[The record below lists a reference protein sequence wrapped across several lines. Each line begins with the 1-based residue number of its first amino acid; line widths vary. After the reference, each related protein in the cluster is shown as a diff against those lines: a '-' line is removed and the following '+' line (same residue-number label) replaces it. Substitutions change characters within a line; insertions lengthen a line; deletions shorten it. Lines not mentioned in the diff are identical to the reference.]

1 MKAILSLFVIL
12 AVVVAVQSRAHVHH
26 APADRIIKDSF
37 IVVLHSNV
45 SASHLSGHLNRHV
58 GANFEIQAQWTIIN
72 GYSAKITDHKVLAS
86 ILEDPM
92 VDYVEHDQI
101 FTLVTEPSTLDT
113 VSTQQLGTQAAGLWG
128 INRIWQRTRTNT
140 AIYNYWASAGAGV
153 DAYIVDTGLNP
164 THVEFTG
171 RTATGASFVT
181 DTGYPGTVD
190 GNGHGTH
197 VGSTVGGTTYG
208 VAKLVTL
215 IGVKVLSAGGSG
227 STTGVVNGV
236 NWVASNSASRNRPS
250 VANMSLGGSAS
261 TALDQSVNNAITS
274 GVFFAVA
281 AGNENQN
288 ACNVSPAR
296 ATLAYTIGATTNTD
310 ARSSFSNFGTCV
322 KTFAP
327 GSSIL
332 GAWIGSNTAT
342 NTISGTSMASP
353 HAAGAA
359 ALYLGHLGVPA
370 SPAAVAT
377 ALNNIATTG
386 VVGSPG
392 TGSPNRLLY
401 TSTSD

>member
-1 MKAILSLFVIL
+1 MKAVL
-12 AVVVAVQSRAHVHH
+12 ALLLLAAVVAVQSRAALHVG
-26 APADRIIKDSF
+26 PADRLIPDSY

-45 SASHLSGHLNRHV
+45 SSNLKEGHLNRLV
-58 GANFEIQAQWTIIN
+58 GEAFVIQAVYSIIN
-72 GYSAKITDHKVLAS
+72 GYSAKITSKSALDTV
-86 ILEDPM
+86 LEDPM
-92 VDYVEHDQI
+92 VDYVEQDQI
-101 FTLVTEPSTLDT
+101 FTLVSDPEPLDT
-113 VSTQQLGTQAAGLWG
+113 VSVQNLGTQAAGLWG
-128 INRIWQRTRTNT
+128 INRIWQRTRSITT
-140 AIYNYWASAGAGV
+140 TYQYWTSAGEGV

-164 THVEFTG
+164 THTEFTG

-181 DTGYPGTVD
+181 DGNFPGTVD

-197 VGSTVGGTTYG
+197 VGSTVAGTTYG
-208 VAKLVTL
+208 VAKKATL
-215 IGVKVLSAGGSG
+215 IGVKVLSASGSG

-236 NWVASNSASRNRPS
+236 NWVASNAASRNRPS

-261 TALDQSVNNAITS
+261 TALDSAVNNAVTA

-296 ATLAYTIGATTNTD
+296 AANAYTIGATTNTD

-322 KTFAP
+322 SIFAP
-327 GSSIL
+327 GSNIL

-359 ALYLGHLGVPA
+359 ALYLGHLGGKQAPSVII
-370 SPAAVAT
+370 SN
-377 ALNNIATTG
+377 LNAIGTPN